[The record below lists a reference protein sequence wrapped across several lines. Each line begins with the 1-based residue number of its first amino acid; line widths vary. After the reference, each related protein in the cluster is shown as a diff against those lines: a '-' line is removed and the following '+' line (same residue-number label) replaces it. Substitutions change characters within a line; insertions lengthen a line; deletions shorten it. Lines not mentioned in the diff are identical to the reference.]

1 MDRKSIKKIL
11 VIIPHRGIGD
21 VIFHLPLLRA
31 LKDHFNQ
38 KLYIISNKNNKARE
52 ILYKENLI
60 KKIIYLNFDRGNF
73 INYILNFF
81 VLKNKINIF
90 KADLTILTD
99 PSKRLVIP
107 LFFSNAKNK
116 IYSGINTFMDFF
128 SNKKYYRSNFLA
140 KNLDIIINLLGIN
153 HFSNSYKLNYAST
166 NKDIFKFK
174 KYKKPWFFINIDSH
188 HNHNNWDLFFFNKI
202 IEKLKTKTVFIN
214 TSPKNIKLINSLE
227 IKPSQKNIIITSMLS
242 IKELIKIIN
251 NCELIIGNETG
262 PICLAAALNK
272 KVISI
277 YNENFSKPE
286 SRIISSK
293 NLSLNV
299 TKLGNKKIFN
309 AIIKNIKQ
317 F

>member
-38 KLYIISNKNNKARE
+38 KLYIISNKNNKAKE

-90 KADLTILTD
+90 KTDLTILTD

-116 IYSGINTFMDFF
+116 IYSGINTFMEFF

-140 KNLDIIINLLGIN
+140 KNLNIIINHLGIN
-153 HFSNSYKLNYAST
+153 HLSNSYKLNYAST

-202 IEKLKTKTVFIN
+202 IEKLKTETIFIN

-227 IKPSQKNIIITSMLS
+227 IKLPQKNIIITSMLS
-242 IKELIKIIN
+242 IKELIKIIY

-299 TKLGNKKIFN
+299 TKLGNKKTLD
-309 AIIKNIKQ
+309 IILKKI
-317 F
+317 

>member
-1 MDRKSIKKIL
+1 MNRRSIKKIL

-38 KLYIISNKNNKARE
+38 KLYIISNQNNKAKE

-60 KKIIYLNFDRGNF
+60 KKIIYLNFYRGNF
-73 INYILNFF
+73 INYIFNFF
-81 VLKNKINIF
+81 FLKKKINIF

-107 LFFSNAKNK
+107 LFFSNSKNK
-116 IYSGINTFMDFF
+116 IYSGINNFIDFI
-128 SNKKYYRSNFLA
+128 SNKKRYRSNLLA
-140 KNLDIIINLLGIN
+140 KNLGTIINYLKIKHLR
-153 HFSNSYKLNYAST
+153 NSYKLNYKST
-166 NKDIFKFK
+166 NKDTIKYK

-188 HNHNNWDLFFFNKI
+188 HNQNNWDLFFFNKI
-202 IEKLKTKTVFIN
+202 IAKLNTKTIFIN

-227 IKPSQKNIIITSMLS
+227 ATLTKKNIIITSMLS
-242 IKELIKIIN
+242 IKELIKIIY

-262 PICLAAALNK
+262 PICLASALNK

-299 TKLGNKKIFN
+299 TKLGNKKTFN
-309 AIIKNIKQ
+309 TIIKNIEQ

>member
-99 PSKRLVIP
+99 PSKRLIIP

-116 IYSGINTFMDFF
+116 IYSGINTFTDFF

-153 HFSNSYKLNYAST
+153 HLSNSYKLNYAST

-242 IKELIKIIN
+242 IKELIKIIY

-299 TKLGNKKIFN
+299 TKLGNKKTLD
-309 AIIKNIKQ
+309 IILKKI
-317 F
+317 

>member
-99 PSKRLVIP
+99 PSKRLVIS

-116 IYSGINTFMDFF
+116 IYSGINTFTDFF

-309 AIIKNIKQ
+309 TIIKNIKQ

>member
-1 MDRKSIKKIL
+1 VDRKSIKKIL

-38 KLYIISNKNNKARE
+38 KLYIISNKNNKAKE

-90 KADLTILTD
+90 KTDLTILTD

-116 IYSGINTFMDFF
+116 IYSGINTFMEFF

-140 KNLDIIINLLGIN
+140 KNLNIIINHLGIN
-153 HFSNSYKLNYAST
+153 HLSNSYKLNYAST

-202 IEKLKTKTVFIN
+202 IEKLKTETIFIN

-227 IKPSQKNIIITSMLS
+227 IKLPQKNIIITSMLS
-242 IKELIKIIN
+242 IKELIKIIY

-299 TKLGNKKIFN
+299 TKLGNKKTLD
-309 AIIKNIKQ
+309 IILKKI
-317 F
+317 

>member
-1 MDRKSIKKIL
+1 MDRRSIKKIL

-38 KLYIISNKNNKARE
+38 KLYIISNQNNKARE

-73 INYILNFF
+73 INYVFNFF
-81 VLKNKINIF
+81 FLKKKINIF

-107 LFFSNAKNK
+107 LFFSNSKNK
-116 IYSGINTFMDFF
+116 IYSGINNFIDFI
-128 SNKKYYRSNFLA
+128 SNKKRYRSNFLA
-140 KNLDIIINLLGIN
+140 KNLNIIINYLKMK
-153 HFSNSYKLNYAST
+153 HFSNSYKLNYTST
-166 NKDIFKFK
+166 NKDMIKYK

-188 HNHNNWDLFFFNKI
+188 HNQNNWDLFFFNKI
-202 IEKLKTKTVFIN
+202 ILKLNTKTIFIN
-214 TSPKNIKLINSLE
+214 TSPKNVKLINSLE
-227 IKPSQKNIIITSMLS
+227 AKLTKKNIIITSMLS
-242 IKELIKIIN
+242 IKELIKIIY

-262 PICLAAALNK
+262 PICLASALNK

-299 TKLGNKKIFN
+299 TKLGNKKTFN
-309 AIIKNIKQ
+309 TIIKNIEQ

>member
-116 IYSGINTFMDFF
+116 IYSGINTFTDFF

-153 HFSNSYKLNYAST
+153 HFSNTYKLNYAST

-242 IKELIKIIN
+242 IKELLKIIY

-309 AIIKNIKQ
+309 AIINNIKQ